1 MNLSP
6 HLLCE
11 DEAHPRGKILKFAG
25 EADFIAVPAVRQ
37 LLKRLLTQH
46 IQFLIV
52 DLSAVTFLNTPF
64 WAASNATR
72 LTGTRIRGSRCAA

>member
-11 DEAHPRGKILKFAG
+11 EETHPRGKILRFAG

-37 LLKRLLTQH
+37 LLKRLLGQR
-46 IQFLIV
+46 IPFLIV
-52 DLSAVTFLNTPF
+52 DLSARDVLEHTILGGPPTLPD
-64 WAASNATR
+64 
-72 LTGTRIRGSRCAA
+72 